1 MDAEKRKNLRQKIN
15 DGVKAAVASALAE
28 HRLAGR
34 SVAVWQHGRVR
45 VVPPEVPAYSGA
57 MVLQDKPKSS

>member
-34 SVAVWQHGRVR
+34 SVAVWQNGRVR
-45 VVPPEVPAYSGA
+45 IVPPEVPAYSGA

>member
-1 MDAEKRKNLRQKIN
+1 MTAEKRKHLRQQIN

-34 SVAVWQHGRVR
+34 SVAVWQNGQVR
-45 VVPPEVPAYSGA
+45 IVLPVLPSYSDA
-57 MVLQDKPKSS
+57 TVLQAKPKAS